1 MALERYWVKRDFSQT
16 PEPRG
21 GESRKRAN
29 QPGRLSYVIQKH
41 AARRLHYDFRLE
53 LNGVLLS
60 WAVPKGPSLDP
71 KEKRLAVHV
80 EDHPLEYGG
89 FEGIIPPK
97 QYGSGTVLLWDRGV
111 WQPEGSDVVAD
122 YQSGKLKFRLDGE
135 KLHGRWTLVRMG
147 GLANANA
154 PPGRENWL
162 LIKENDETA
171 QTGNDAEIVER
182 LTASV
187 ASGLKIEEIAADPQR
202 VWHSNKADA
211 GPKKAAAAKQSAK
224 RAPNKAHPSV
234 QREDHGSEAQAAAPS
249 STASRSSTRG
259 SISSQRS
266 ALPAMLEPELA
277 TRVDQPPDGPG
288 WIHEIKLDGYRML
301 CRVENGTA
309 ALFTRN
315 GNDWT
320 HRFPT
325 LAKAAG
331 QIRADAAWLDGE
343 IAVLRRDGTTSFQ
356 DLQNILTRGSED
368 GLVYY
373 LFDAL
378 YIDGRDVRDL
388 PLIERKAL
396 LADMLASGKGALRY
410 SDHVAE
416 AGAAFFRQAC
426 EHSLEGI
433 VSKRADSVYR
443 SGRGRDWLKVK
454 CARRQEFVIGG
465 YTDPAGSRT
474 GFGALL
480 LGLYDESRG
489 VRGKTPG
496 ELRYAGRVGTGF
508 DEQSLRN
515 LHARLKRLDQK
526 KPAFS
531 NPPTGY
537 EARGV
542 HWVAPEL
549 VAEIA
554 YGETTAEGIVRHASF
569 QGLREDKA
577 AYEVV
582 RETSM
587 PVRSMAAKASSKKP
601 ASITKTPVGNSKA
614 AAKST
619 GASVA
624 GVRLTHPDRVL
635 YPENQLTKLG
645 LAQYY
650 EAMAPLI
657 LPHLAGRPLSLVRCP
672 DGSQG
677 KCFYQ
682 KHAND
687 TVPAEVDRVEIP
699 EDDGKAIYT
708 MANSLPAVIGLVQ
721 MGVLE
726 LHTWGSKSD
735 RLDRPDRIIFDL
747 DPDIGLDWKDVVEA
761 AKLLH
766 LCLQDLKLESFLKTT
781 GGKGLHIVAPI
792 ARRNSWDEVKAF
804 SKAVAEYLVRGAPEK
819 FTSKLP
825 KAQRKG
831 KIYID
836 YLRNGEGAT
845 AIAAYSTRA
854 RPGAPISA
862 PLHWSELGKFRS
874 DEFDVQNI
882 GARLGKLKADP
893 WQGYD
898 DVQQALSKAMWRQ
911 LGVK

>member
-1 MALERYWVKRDFSQT
+1 MDLERYWGKRNFGQT

-21 GESRKRAN
+21 AQAEKRA
-29 QPGRLSYVIQKH
+29 QQRDRLSYVIQKH

-89 FEGIIPPK
+89 FEGIIPPR
-97 QYGSGTVLLWDRGV
+97 QYGAGTVLLWDRGE

-122 YQSGKLKFRLDGE
+122 YKNGKLKFRLDGE

-147 GLANANA
+147 GRANADAA
-154 PPGRENWL
+154 PGKENWL

-171 QTGNDAEIVER
+171 LTGSDAEVVDR
-182 LTASV
+182 LTESV
-187 ASGLKIEEIAADPQR
+187 ASGRKIEEIAADPQR
-202 VWHSNKADA
+202 VWHSNKADIDPIKTCA
-211 GPKKAAAAKQSAK
+211 VTKPLKKA
-224 RAPNKAHPSV
+224 NPSV
-234 QREDHGSEAQAAAPS
+234 QREDDDSDSQAA
-249 STASRSSTRG
+249 STRSSTKAR
-259 SISSQRS
+259 Q
-266 ALPAMLEPELA
+266 AELPAFLPPELA
-277 TRVDQPPDGPG
+277 TRADKPPEGAG
-288 WIHEIKLDGYRML
+288 WIHEIKFDGYRML
-301 CRVENGTA
+301 CRIESGKA

-325 LAKAAG
+325 LATAAG
-331 QIRADAAWLDGE
+331 QLRVDAAWLDGE
-343 IAVLRRDGTTSFQ
+343 IVVLRRDGTTSFQ

-373 LFDAL
+373 LFDVM

-388 PLIERKAL
+388 RLIDRKAL
-396 LADMLASGKGALRY
+396 LAGELESGKGALRY
-410 SDHVAE
+410 SDHISE
-416 AGAAFFRQAC
+416 TGAAVYRQAC

-433 VSKRADSVYR
+433 ISKRAHSTYR
-443 SGRGRDWLKVK
+443 SGRGRDWIKVK

-465 YTDPAGSRT
+465 YTDPAGSRS

-480 LGLYDESRG
+480 LGLYDNSDELQG
-489 VRGKTPG
+489 ETPG

-508 DEQSLRN
+508 NEQSLRS
-515 LHARLKRLDQK
+515 LHGKLKSLDQK
-526 KPAFS
+526 KPAFH

-549 VAEIA
+549 VAEIT
-554 YGETTAEGIVRHASF
+554 YGEMTDDGIVRHASF
-569 QGLREDKA
+569 QGMREDKPA
-577 AYEVV
+577 TDVV
-582 RETSM
+582 RESPG
-587 PVRSMAAKASSKKP
+587 PVRSAQAAGEASQKPKAKTSSIAAAKAP
-601 ASITKTPVGNSKA
+601 GGNRKA
-614 AAKST
+614 RAKSA

-624 GVRLTHPDRVL
+624 GVRLTHPERVL
-635 YPENQLTKLG
+635 YPEHQLTKLA

-672 DGSQG
+672 DGSLG

-682 KHAND
+682 KNAND

-699 EDDGKAIYT
+699 EDDGTAIYT

-747 DPDIGLDWKDVVEA
+747 DPDVGLDWQDVVDA

-766 LCLQDLKLESFLKTT
+766 LRLQDLKLESFLKTT
-781 GGKGLHIVAPI
+781 GGKGLHIVVPI

-804 SKAVAEYLVRGAPEK
+804 SKAVAEDLVRGVPGK
-819 FTSKLP
+819 FTSNLL
-825 KAQRKG
+825 KARRKG
-831 KIYID
+831 KIFID
-836 YLRNGEGAT
+836 YLRNGKGAT

-862 PLHWSELGKFRS
+862 PLRWSELGKFRS

-882 GARLGKLKADP
+882 GARLKKLQADP
-893 WQGYD
+893 WQGYE
-898 DVQQALSKAMWRQ
+898 DVQQALTRTIWRQ